1 MRLESAKLHQRELQD
16 CQGRKIG
23 RGAQGVMEITAPRYA
38 TTMLRVGST
47 NLPAGAD
54 L

>member
-16 CQGRKIG
+16 CQGRQIG

-38 TTMLRVGST
+38 TTRLRVGQPT
-47 NLPAGAD
+47 YPAGAD